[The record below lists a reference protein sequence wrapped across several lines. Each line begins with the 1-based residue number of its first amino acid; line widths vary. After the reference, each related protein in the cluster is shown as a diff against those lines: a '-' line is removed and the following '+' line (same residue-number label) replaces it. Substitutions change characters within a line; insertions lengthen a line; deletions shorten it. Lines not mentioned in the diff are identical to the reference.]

1 VLEAIEKASDF
12 WGLFHVMPQT
22 LGSYEK
28 PLYNAISTKNEG
40 SAGLG
45 GRIVWPPGK
54 VFWPGG

>member
-1 VLEAIEKASDF
+1 
-12 WGLFHVMPQT
+12 MPQT

-28 PLYNAISTKNEG
+28 PLYDAISTKNEG

>member
-12 WGLFHVMPQT
+12 RGLFHVMPQT
-22 LGSYEK
+22 MGSYEK